1 MKGCLQQLPF
11 PKCQRLYWQPT
22 LKPSEREGGW
32 VGKKCW
38 KFEPTNHHISKQEQ
52 VQTST
57 DETDEPATMTEAPFY
72 WHSNLLVPIVQ
83 PLPEVKVVVNW
94 SPNFT
99 RQIRKPHPTITDSIA
114 DLMQVLLWNS
124 TDTEADDA
132 ITEIF
137 LRFSNMSGRFYMISF
152 P

>member
-1 MKGCLQQLPF
+1 MQLF
-11 PKCQRLYWQPT
+11 PKIIW
-22 LKPSEREGGW
+22 
-32 VGKKCW
+32 KKCW

-114 DLMQVLLWNS
+114 DLMQVLLWNDIDS
-124 TDTEADDA
+124 
-132 ITEIF
+132 
-137 LRFSNMSGRFYMISF
+137 SF
-152 P
+152 KCYLINIYLWMKALKKPR